1 MTIHSFEHGDPLT
14 PERIAPYP
22 TSHPRCGTAFLLLV
36 VVVSIATFAF
46 LPRVNLL
53 VDLVVR
59 LLLVIPV
66 ASISYEALRLGAA
79 HERSPL
85 MRLLVVPGL
94 LLQGITTRR
103 PDAQMIEVADGDDA
117 DLHDLAREEVAE
129 LSAKTDDL
137 TKRLRAQ
144 LVPRDPLDEKNVIVE
159 VRAGEGGEEAAL
171 FGADLYRM
179 YARYAERHRWKTEI
193 LSQSQSEKGGFK
205 EIIFKVSGRGAY
217 SKLKFESGVHRV
229 QRVPATEAQGRI
241 HTSTATVAVLPEA
254 EETDLVINEEDL
266 KIDLYRAGGHG
277 GQGVN
282 TTDSAVRI
290 THLPT
295 GEVVTCQDER
305 SQLKNKTKAMA
316 VLRSRLLARAAEE
329 RAARESTARNA
340 QIGRGERSE
349 KMRTYNF
356 PQDRLTDRRL
366 GYNLSNLDRRMD
378 GDIDDLVEALSE
390 QDEADR
396 LSRLEEDGD

>member
-1 MTIHSFEHGDPLT
+1 MSETLT
-14 PERIAPYP
+14 PGLRRRLEKVEARYDELGRLMADPETTASHERIREVGQELTQLTP
-22 TSHPRCGTAFLLLV
+22 V
-36 VVVSIATFAF
+36 VDTVRSLREAEAR
-46 LPRVNLL
+46 LEEARQL
-53 VDLVVR
+53 VD
-59 LLLVIPV
+59 
-66 ASISYEALRLGAA
+66 S
-79 HERSPL
+79 
-85 MRLLVVPGL
+85 
-94 LLQGITTRR
+94 
-103 PDAQMIEVADGDDA
+103 DDA
-117 DLHDLAREEVAE
+117 DLRDIAREDLATASRQVDES
-129 LSAKTDDL
+129 LAK
-137 TKRLRAQ
+137 LRTQ

-159 VRAGEGGEEAAL
+159 IRAGEGGEEAAL
-171 FGADLYRM
+171 FAADLYRM

-205 EIIFKVSGRGAY
+205 EIIFKVLGRGAY
-217 SKLKFESGVHRV
+217 SKMKFESGVHRV

-254 EETDLVINEEDL
+254 EETDLVINEDDL
-266 KIDLYRAGGHG
+266 KIDVYRAGGKG

-305 SQLKNKTKAMA
+305 SQLKNKSKAMA

-329 RAARESTARNA
+329 RNARESLARNA
-340 QIGRGERSE
+340 QIGHGERSE

-366 GYNLSNLDRRMD
+366 GHNLSNLDRRMD

-390 QDEADR
+390 EDEADR

>member
-1 MTIHSFEHGDPLT
+1 MTDMLT
-14 PERIAPYP
+14 PGLRRRLEGVEKRYEELERKVSDPETTSDRNRIREVGQELSSLAPIVE
-22 TSHPRCGTAFLLLV
+22 TIRSLRDAEK
-36 VVVSIATFAF
+36 
-46 LPRVNLL
+46 
-53 VDLVVR
+53 R
-59 LLLVIPV
+59 L
-66 ASISYEALRLGAA
+66 A
-79 HERSPL
+79 
-85 MRLLVVPGL
+85 
-94 LLQGITTRR
+94 
-103 PDAQMIEVADGDDA
+103 DAQQLVDGDDA

-329 RAARESTARNA
+329 RAERESTARNA

-378 GDIDDLVEALSE
+378 GDIDDLVDALSE

-396 LSRLEEDGD
+396 LSRLEQDGE

>member
-1 MTIHSFEHGDPLT
+1 MSEVLT
-14 PERIAPYP
+14 PGLRRRLEGVESRYEELERK
-22 TSHPRCGTAFLLLV
+22 
-36 VVVSIATFAF
+36 
-46 LPRVNLL
+46 
-53 VDLVVR
+53 
-59 LLLVIPV
+59 
-66 ASISYEALRLGAA
+66 
-79 HERSPL
+79 
-85 MRLLVVPGL
+85 
-94 LLQGITTRR
+94 
-103 PDAQMIEVADGDDA
+103 VADPETTSDRNRIREVGQELSGLAPIVETIRSLRQAEARLAEARQLIAGDDA
-117 DLHDLAREEVAE
+117 DLRDLAREEEVE
-129 LSAKTDDL
+129 LSARAEEL
-137 TKRLRAQ
+137 TTRLRAQ

-159 VRAGEGGEEAAL
+159 IRAGEGGEEAAL
-171 FGADLYRM
+171 FAADLYRM
-179 YARYAERHRWKTEI
+179 YARYAERQRWKTEI

-205 EIIFKVSGRGAY
+205 EVIFKVSGRGAY

-254 EETDLVINEEDL
+254 EEMDLVINEEDL
-266 KIDLYRAGGHG
+266 KIDVYRAGGHG

-316 VLRSRLLARAAEE
+316 VLRSRLLARAAAE
-329 RAARESTARNA
+329 REARESSARNA

-378 GDIDDLVEALSE
+378 GDIDDLVDALAQ

-396 LSRLEEDGD
+396 LSRLEEDGE

>member
-1 MTIHSFEHGDPLT
+1 MTDTLT
-14 PERIAPYP
+14 AGR
-22 TSHPRCGTAFLLLV
+22 RKLLV
-36 VVVSIATFAF
+36 RAEGRSADLARQLIDPATTSDPARIKSVGQELAALEPVVDTVRSLRAAEKR
-46 LPRVNLL
+46 LADARELVN
-53 VDLVVR
+53 
-59 LLLVIPV
+59 
-66 ASISYEALRLGAA
+66 
-79 HERSPL
+79 
-85 MRLLVVPGL
+85 
-94 LLQGITTRR
+94 
-103 PDAQMIEVADGDDA
+103 GDDA
-117 DLHDLAREEVAE
+117 DLRDLAREEVAQ
-129 LSAKTDDL
+129 ATDEVPHFG
-137 TKRLRAQ
+137 TRLRSQ

-159 VRAGEGGEEAAL
+159 IRAGEGGEEAAL
-171 FGADLYRM
+171 FAGDLYKM
-179 YARYAERHRWKTEI
+179 YLRYAERHRWKTEE
-193 LSQSQSEKGGFK
+193 LSASRSEKGGFK

-254 EETDLVINEEDL
+254 EETDLVINDEDL

-290 THLPT
+290 THIPT

-329 RAARESTARNA
+329 RAASESSARNA

-349 KMRTYNF
+349 KMRTYSF

-366 GYNLSNLDRRMD
+366 GHNLSNLDRRMD

-396 LSRLEEDGD
+396 LSRLEEDGA

>member
-1 MTIHSFEHGDPLT
+1 MTDLLSPGLRRRLEGVEGRFEEL
-14 PERIAPYP
+14 ER
-22 TSHPRCGTAFLLLV
+22 
-36 VVVSIATFAF
+36 
-46 LPRVNLL
+46 
-53 VDLVVR
+53 
-59 LLLVIPV
+59 V
-66 ASISYEALRLGAA
+66 ASAPETVSDRNRIREVGQELSSLAPIVETIRSLRDVEKRLG
-79 HERSPL
+79 E
-85 MRLLVVPGL
+85 
-94 LLQGITTRR
+94 
-103 PDAQMIEVADGDDA
+103 AQQLSEGDDA
-117 DLHDLAREEVAE
+117 EMRDLALQEVG
-129 LSAKTDDL
+129 DL
-137 TKRLRAQ
+137 TSKAGELTTRLRSQ

-159 VRAGEGGEEAAL
+159 IRAGEGGEEAAL

-179 YARYAERHRWKTEI
+179 YARYAERHRWNVEE
-193 LSQSQSEKGGFK
+193 LSASHAEKGGFK
-205 EIIFKVSGRGAY
+205 EVIFKVVGRGAY
-217 SKLKFESGVHRV
+217 SKLKFESGVQRV
-229 QRVPATEAQGRI
+229 QRVPKTEAQGRI

-254 EETDLVINEEDL
+254 EENDLVINEDDL
-266 KIDLYRAGGHG
+266 KIDVYRAGGKG

-305 SQLKNKTKAMA
+305 SQLKNKAKAMD

-329 RAARESTARNA
+329 RQASESLARNA
-340 QIGRGERSE
+340 QIGHGERSE

-378 GDIDDLVEALSE
+378 GDIDDLIDALSE

-396 LSRLEEDGD
+396 LSRLEEDSD

>member
-1 MTIHSFEHGDPLT
+1 MTDVLT
-14 PERIAPYP
+14 PGLRRRLEGVEGRYEELERKVSDPETTSDRNRIREVGQELSSLAPIVE
-22 TSHPRCGTAFLLLV
+22 TIRSLREAE
-36 VVVSIATFAF
+36 
-46 LPRVNLL
+46 R
-53 VDLVVR
+53 R
-59 LLLVIPV
+59 L
-66 ASISYEALRLGAA
+66 
-79 HERSPL
+79 
-85 MRLLVVPGL
+85 
-94 LLQGITTRR
+94 T
-103 PDAQMIEVADGDDA
+103 DAEQLTEGDDA
-117 DLHDLAREEVAE
+117 DMRDLAREEVAE
-129 LSAKTDDL
+129 LSNKTQEL
-137 TKRLRAQ
+137 IARLRTQ

-159 VRAGEGGEEAAL
+159 IRAGEGGEEAAL
-171 FGADLYRM
+171 FAFDLYRM

-205 EIIFKVSGRGAY
+205 EIIFKVLGRGAY
-217 SKLKFESGVHRV
+217 SKMKFESGVHRV

-254 EETDLVINEEDL
+254 EETDLVINDDDL
-266 KIDLYRAGGHG
+266 KIDVYRAGGKG

-305 SQLKNKTKAMA
+305 SQLKNKAKAMD

-329 RAARESTARNA
+329 RQASESLARNA

-366 GYNLSNLDRRMD
+366 GHNLSNLERRMD

-390 QDEADR
+390 EDEADR
-396 LSRLEEDGD
+396 MSRLEEDGD

>member
-1 MTIHSFEHGDPLT
+1 MSDTEMLT
-14 PERIAPYP
+14 PGLRRRLAQIELRYDELGKLMSDPATTSDPNRIRDVGRELSSLTPIVETLRELRA
-22 TSHPRCGTAFLLLV
+22 AE
-36 VVVSIATFAF
+36 A
-46 LPRVNLL
+46 
-53 VDLVVR
+53 R
-59 LLLVIPV
+59 LK
-66 ASISYEALRLGAA
+66 EAQEL
-79 HERSPL
+79 
-85 MRLLVVPGL
+85 
-94 LLQGITTRR
+94 
-103 PDAQMIEVADGDDA
+103 IESDDGD
-117 DLHDLAREEVAE
+117 LRDLAREEQATAASQVDELVA
-129 LSAKTDDL
+129 T
-137 TKRLRAQ
+137 LRTQ

-159 VRAGEGGEEAAL
+159 IRAGEGGEEAAL
-171 FGADLYRM
+171 FAADLYRM
-179 YARYAERHRWKTEI
+179 YTRYAERKRWKTEI
-193 LSQSQSEKGGFK
+193 LSQSDSEKGGFK
-205 EIIFKVSGRGAY
+205 EVIFKVAGRGAY

-254 EETDLVINEEDL
+254 EETDLVINEDDL
-266 KIDLYRAGGHG
+266 KIDVYRAGGKG

-316 VLRSRLLARAAEE
+316 VLRARLLAREEEE
-329 RAARESTARNA
+329 RQARESLARNA

>member
-1 MTIHSFEHGDPLT
+1 MTDMLT
-14 PERIAPYP
+14 PGLRRRLEGVERRYEELERKVSDPETTSDRNRIREVGPELSSLAPIVE
-22 TSHPRCGTAFLLLV
+22 TIRSLRDAEKRLV
-36 VVVSIATFAF
+36 EAQQ
-46 LPRVNLL
+46 L
-53 VDLVVR
+53 V
-59 LLLVIPV
+59 
-66 ASISYEALRLGAA
+66 
-79 HERSPL
+79 
-85 MRLLVVPGL
+85 
-94 LLQGITTRR
+94 
-103 PDAQMIEVADGDDA
+103 DGDDA
-117 DLHDLAREEVAE
+117 DLHDLAREEVAA

-329 RAARESTARNA
+329 RAERESTARNA

-378 GDIDDLVEALSE
+378 GDIDDLVDALSE

-396 LSRLEEDGD
+396 LSRLEEDGE

>member
-1 MTIHSFEHGDPLT
+1 MTDVLT
-14 PERIAPYP
+14 PGLRRRLEGVEGRYEELERAVSAPET
-22 TSHPRCGTAFLLLV
+22 TSDRNRIREVGQELSSLAPIVETIRSLRDV
-36 VVVSIATFAF
+36 EK
-46 LPRVNLL
+46 
-53 VDLVVR
+53 R
-59 LLLVIPV
+59 L
-66 ASISYEALRLGAA
+66 AEAQQLS
-79 HERSPL
+79 E
-85 MRLLVVPGL
+85 
-94 LLQGITTRR
+94 
-103 PDAQMIEVADGDDA
+103 GDDT
-117 DLHDLAREEVAE
+117 DMRDLALQEVAE
-129 LSAKTDDL
+129 LTAKMTEL
-137 TKRLRAQ
+137 TTRLRAQ
-144 LVPRDPLDEKNVIVE
+144 LVPRDPLNEKNVIVE

-171 FGADLYRM
+171 FAADLYRM

-205 EIIFKVSGRGAY
+205 EIIFKVLGRGAY
-217 SKLKFESGVHRV
+217 SKMKFESGVHRV

-254 EETDLVINEEDL
+254 EETDLVINDDDL
-266 KIDLYRAGGHG
+266 KIDVYRAGGKG

-305 SQLKNKTKAMA
+305 SQLKNKSKAMA

-329 RAARESTARNA
+329 REASESLARNA

-366 GYNLSNLDRRMD
+366 GHNLSNLDRRMD

-390 QDEADR
+390 EDQADR